1 MNKNIVFAIILF
13 SFLAAEV
20 SAVYMTDS
28 PVVVIEKVRQDSN
41 PAVPGDVVTLHLEV
55 ENLGAGEVANLEI
68 ILVPIFPFS
77 LYGNE
82 AATKTISSLDGY
94 QHGEDSVQISYD
106 LLVDGDAIDAT
117 MDIELQYTY
126 DSGGTSEWY
135 ATTDIEVL
143 VENPRA
149 NFDITGKQISENL
162 ARLFIVNSGDND
174 AQAGLLFIKGEGG
187 QVYST
192 GKISAGNMTSLE
204 VSIPEGIENEVQIE
218 IQYTDSAGIRRSF
231 SDTIYI
237 YTSGVVDVE
246 VFVQE
251 ATTSSLTLAVVNAGN
266 FPLYAVSVGV
276 PKQTDYVVSGASNN
290 VLGNLDA
297 GDYSF
302 ATFSVGAM
310 NVTGKSATSEGLR
323 VEVSYTDGLGER
335 RVVTKTLAISGTSTA
350 MGMDDFQ
357 KFRGATSGADNSYL
371 VYGFAGLVVIVGG
384 YFAFRR
390 RRVMKSKK

>member
-1 MNKNIVFAIILF
+1 MNKNLVLAIILF

-28 PVVVIEKVRQDSN
+28 PVVVIDKIRQDSN
-41 PAVPGDVVTLHLEV
+41 PAIPGDVVTLHLEV

-68 ILVPIFPFS
+68 TLVPSFPFS
-77 LYGNE
+77 LYGDE
-82 AATKTISSLDGY
+82 TATKTILSLSGY
-94 QHGEDSVQISYD
+94 QHGDDSVQISYD
-106 LLVDGDAIDAT
+106 LLVSENAVDAT
-117 MDIELQYTY
+117 RDIEFQYTY
-126 DSGGTSEWY
+126 GTGGTSDWY

-231 SDTIYI
+231 SDTIDI
-237 YTSGVVDVE
+237 YMSDVVDVE

-276 PKQTDYVVSGASNN
+276 PKQPGYIVSGAPNN

-302 ATFSVGAM
+302 ATFSVGVV
-310 NVTGKSATSEGLR
+310 NVTGKPTTSEGLQ

-335 RVVTKTLAISGTSTA
+335 RVVTKTLTTSNPSTA
-350 MGMDDFQ
+350 MDME
-357 KFRGATSGADNSYL
+357 KFGGRTTGADNSYL

-390 RRVMKSKK
+390 RRAKK